1 MAGEWYYAKGNQRVG
16 PVTGEELKGLVRSGE
31 VSRTDMVWKQGMAKW
46 MQAGQVRGLFEDGP
60 PLAVTG
66 SVPPP
71 LPASPEVVPVAAR
84 PAPTPELPWPAEER
98 SGFSVKQWIGI
109 GASGFLGFVGLVFV
123 VVSLVQE
130 GQGLCCGP
138 MVFCAVGLVLWLSIF
153 NGWMIH
159 GRWVPVDGAGGW
171 VELLKGGVF
180 KREDGMVGTFTLLRN
195 KRFIDIFVAGRLV
208 DSWKILSWGMSSLE
222 VQDMNGNARSFRRGK
237 TLEQRQASPFHR
249 DRTDDLPG
257 TWMPIDGSGEWVQFT
272 KDGAIVFS
280 DGGAGRYS
288 VTGEEPNEVVRVTM
302 ADGSA
307 REYRV
312 MSLSKAQLVIV
323 EGSEARTYSRHG
335 TKTAAASP
343 TSSEQAQVPSEDPPA
358 DQGTSSGVGGLFS
371 GIWNWLSSVNN
382 FPCPNC
388 KSKQTEELTRKVID
402 RRQEVKTDWPAASG
416 NYRPQA
422 VFNITTYESEC
433 RCKKCGEEWI
443 QQHEDG
449 NRA

>member
-1 MAGEWYYAKGNQRVG
+1 MAAEWYYAKNKQRVG
-16 PVTGEELKGLVRSGE
+16 PVTEAQLQELVRSGE
-31 VSRTDMVWKQGMAKW
+31 LSRSDMVWKQGMAKW
-46 MQAGQVRGLFEDGP
+46 MQAGQVPGLFEDRP
-60 PLAVTG
+60 PQAEMA

-71 LPASPEVVPVAAR
+71 LPASPEAIPVAAR
-84 PAPTPELPWPAEER
+84 SAPTPVLPWPAEER
-98 SGFSVKQWIGI
+98 SGFSVKQWIGL
-109 GASGFLGFVGLVFV
+109 GASGFMGFVGLVFV
-123 VVSLVQE
+123 VVSLIQE

-138 MVFCAVGLVLWLSIF
+138 MVFCVIGLVLWMGVF

-171 VELLKGGVF
+171 VELLKGGIF

-208 DSWKILSWGMSSLE
+208 DSWKILSWGMNSLE
-222 VQDMNGNARSFRRGK
+222 VQDMTGKARSFKRGK
-237 TLEQRQASPFHR
+237 TLEQKQASPFHR

-257 TWMPIDGSGEWVQFT
+257 SWVPIDGSGQWVQFT

-280 DGGAGRYS
+280 DGAAGRYT
-288 VTGEEPNEVVRVTM
+288 VTGEEPNEIIRATM
-302 ADGSA
+302 ADGST

-323 EGSEARTYSRHG
+323 EGTEARTYARHG
-335 TKTAAASP
+335 TKTTAASP

-358 DQGTSSGVGGLFS
+358 DQGASSAVGGFFS

-382 FPCPNC
+382 FPCPKC
-388 KSKQTEELTRKVID
+388 KSKQTEELTRQVID
-402 RRQEVKTDWPAASG
+402 RRQEVKTDWAAASG